1 MALLLHYRKLLRPGG
16 SSYHHSSAAAGDHE
30 HRATAAHGFIVD
42 VDAHNGIGAPLAC
55 AVYHLL
61 DGCVLGLNEHLLI
74 GCRPASEKIGDTS
87 HHVFKHIGANDG
99 FASHHAQILLNGVA
113 LEVGSR

>member
-16 SSYHHSSAAAGDHE
+16 SSYHDSSAAAGDHE

-55 AVYHLL
+55 PVYHLL

-74 GCRPASEKIGDTS
+74 GCRPASEKSVIPAIMS
-87 HHVFKHIGANDG
+87 
-99 FASHHAQILLNGVA
+99 LNTLAPMMVSP
-113 LEVGSR
+113 VTTPRYF